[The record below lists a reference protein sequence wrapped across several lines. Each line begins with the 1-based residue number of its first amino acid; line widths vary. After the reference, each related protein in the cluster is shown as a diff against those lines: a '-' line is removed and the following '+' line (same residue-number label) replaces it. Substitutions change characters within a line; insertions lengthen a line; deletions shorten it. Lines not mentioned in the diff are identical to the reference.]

1 MINSQEP
8 AGIISNAGIPNSHTS
23 FHCALGIALG
33 VSCIAG
39 TNSINAAIG
48 IPIVGPQSRLNIGAL
63 IIADPK
69 PAKPLISP
77 AVNKVIDAMA
87 RSMFQI
93 PDGNKLIVSFMLNQL
108 NYWPTCLFGVIRVVS
123 NK

>member
-1 MINSQEP
+1 MPEP
-8 AGIISNAGIPNSHTS
+8 LVTRQDAILHLELP
-23 FHCALGIALG
+23 LEL
-33 VSCIAG
+33 VVIAG

-48 IPIVGPQSRLNIGAL
+48 MPIVGPHSRLNMGAL

-77 AVNKVIDAMA
+77 AVNKVMDAMA
-87 RSMFQI
+87 RSVAQTPEGIRLIISF
-93 PDGNKLIVSFMLNQL
+93 KLHQL
-108 NYWPTCLFGVIRVVS
+108 NNRPTCRFRVIRVVS